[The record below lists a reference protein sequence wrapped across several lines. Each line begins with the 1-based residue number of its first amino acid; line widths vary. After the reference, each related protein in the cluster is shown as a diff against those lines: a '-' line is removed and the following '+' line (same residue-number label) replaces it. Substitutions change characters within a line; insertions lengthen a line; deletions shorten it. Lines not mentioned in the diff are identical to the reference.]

1 MYARKLELTDFRNY
15 EKLNIGFHPKVNII
29 IGDNAQGKT
38 NLLEAVYITSVG
50 KSFRTSRDIEMV
62 RFGCDFC
69 RVLLSAEKQD
79 RETEVDIVIR
89 KEGKSIKVDEK
100 QLRKLSELFDNVL
113 TVVFSPEDLKI
124 VKEDPEK
131 RRRFI
136 NREISQLKPV
146 YYSALADYNRIL
158 KQRNA
163 YLKERDIKEEVLNVW
178 DEGLA
183 RNGAF
188 LMKSR
193 EEFIEK
199 LKKISRNINDEITSG
214 KEDLVISYEPDVEL
228 VSREMQEEVF
238 AKTLKINRQKDLER
252 RTTTKGPHKDDMKI
266 TVNDTDIRHYGS
278 QGQQR
283 TAALS
288 LKLAELKLIK
298 EETGEDAIL
307 LLDDVL
313 SELDPK
319 RQSFLIDSLKDIQL
333 FITTAEMSPEVA
345 ASLPE
350 GKTFLVSSGKV
361 EEKSNSDIAY
371 V

>member
-15 EKLNIGFHPKVNII
+15 ENLEIEFHPKVNII

-50 KSFRTSRDIEMV
+50 KSFRTSRDIEMI
-62 RFGCDFC
+62 RFGCGFC
-69 RVLLSAEKQD
+69 RVLLCAEKQD
-79 RETEVDIVIR
+79 QETEIDIVIR
-89 KEGKSIKVDEK
+89 KEGKSIRVGEK
-100 QLRKLSELFDNVL
+100 QLRKLSEMFENVL

-136 NREISQLKPV
+136 NREISQLRPA
-146 YYSALADYNRIL
+146 YFSRLAEYNRIL

-163 YLKERDIKEEVLNVW
+163 YLKERDINEDVLDVW
-178 DEGLA
+178 DESLA
-183 RNGAF
+183 KNGAYI
-188 LMKSR
+188 MKSR
-193 EEFIEK
+193 GEFIEK
-199 LKKISRNINDEITSG
+199 LEKISRRINEDITSG
-214 KEDLVISYEPDVEL
+214 KEFLSISYEPDIEL
-228 VSREMQEEVF
+228 VSEDAQEEVF

-288 LKLAELKLIK
+288 LKLAEIGLIK
-298 EETGEDAIL
+298 EEMGEDAIL

-319 RQSFLIDSLKDIQL
+319 RQSYLINSLKDVQL

-345 ASLPE
+345 ESLPE
-350 GKTFLVSSGKV
+350 GKTFLVTSGKV

-371 V
+371 T

>member
-15 EKLNIGFHPKVNII
+15 EKLDLEFHPKVNII

-50 KSFRTSRDIEMV
+50 KSFRTSRDAEMI

-69 RVLLSAEKQD
+69 RVLLYAEKQD
-79 RETEVDIVIR
+79 QETDVDIIIR
-89 KEGKSIKVDEK
+89 KEGKSIKAGEK
-100 QLRKLSELFDNVL
+100 QLRKLSEMMDNIL
-113 TVVFSPEDLKI
+113 AVVFSPEDLKI

-136 NREISQLKPV
+136 NREISQLRPT
-146 YYSALADYNRIL
+146 YYNCLADYNRIL

-163 YLKERDIKEEVLNVW
+163 YLKEKEIDEGVLDVW
-178 DEGLA
+178 DAELA
-183 RNGAF
+183 KNGAF

-193 EEFIEK
+193 KEFIEK
-199 LKKISRNINDEITSG
+199 LEKISRNINEEITSG
-214 KEDLVISYEPDVEL
+214 KESLVISYEPDVEL
-228 VSREMQEEVF
+228 VSEEMQQEVF
-238 AKTLKINRQKDLER
+238 AKTLKLSRRKDLER

-319 RQSFLIDSLKDIQL
+319 RQSYLINSLKDVQL
-333 FITTAEMSPEVA
+333 FITTAEMSSEVVG
-345 ASLPE
+345 SLPE
-350 GKTFLVSSGKV
+350 GKTFIVSLGQV
-361 EEKSNSDIAY
+361 EEKSNSDLAY
-371 V
+371 I

>member
-1 MYARKLELTDFRNY
+1 MFARKLELTDFRNY
-15 EKLNIGFHPKVNII
+15 EKLDIEFHPKVNMI

-38 NLLEAVYITSVG
+38 NLLEAIYITSVG
-50 KSFRTSRDIEMV
+50 KSFRTARDLEMV

-69 RVLLSAEKQD
+69 RVFLTASKQD
-79 RETEVDIVIR
+79 RDIDSDITIR
-89 KEGKSIKVDEK
+89 KEGKSIKAGEK
-100 QLRKLSELFDNVL
+100 QLGKLSELFDNVL

-124 VKEDPEK
+124 VKEDPDK

-136 NREISQLKPV
+136 NREISQLRPS
-146 YYSALADYNRIL
+146 YYAALADYSKVL

-163 YLKERDIKEEVLNVW
+163 YLKGMDINEDMLDVW
-178 DEGLA
+178 DAELA
-183 RNGAF
+183 KTGAF
-188 LMKSR
+188 LMSSR
-193 EEFIEK
+193 DEFIKK
-199 LKKISRNINDEITSG
+199 LEKISSNINEEITSG
-214 KEDLVISYEPDVEL
+214 KEALTVSYEPDVEL
-228 VSREMQEEVF
+228 VASEKQEEVF
-238 AKTLKINRQKDLER
+238 LKTLKISRRRDLER
-252 RTTTKGPHKDDMKI
+252 RTTLKGPHKDDMKI

-319 RQSFLIDSLKDIQL
+319 RQSYLIDSLKDVQL
-333 FITTAEMSPEVA
+333 FITAAEMSPEVA
-345 ASLPE
+345 ESLPE
-350 GKTFLVSSGKV
+350 GKTFKVVSGQV
-361 EEKSNSDIAY
+361 EEKSN
-371 V
+371 